1 MTEYEKK
8 NIINTLS
15 DDEIEMIKEHRK
27 ELQEQAEKEHIF
39 DDLRHNLLKAL
50 EDIFDKD
57 ANLILTF
64 HDEKG
69 IGSVNL
75 NDVIQMNL
83 SYRNI
88 SRAIEIIWLE
98 LIKMI
103 KIYYVIGNNHIDD
116 FIKSKAFFD
125 FEDVVKEVKDL
136 IVTKL
141 KDKII
146 SKEEAKEK
154 EKELNQIRPY
164 YFKEQS
170 IVFKNG
176 TSIEIFTEYED

>member
-88 SRAIEIIWLE
+88 SRAIEII
-98 LIKMI
+98 
-103 KIYYVIGNNHIDD
+103 
-116 FIKSKAFFD
+116 
-125 FEDVVKEVKDL
+125 
-136 IVTKL
+136 
-141 KDKII
+141 
-146 SKEEAKEK
+146 
-154 EKELNQIRPY
+154 
-164 YFKEQS
+164 
-170 IVFKNG
+170 
-176 TSIEIFTEYED
+176 